1 MLNENIKSLFKAIVY
16 NCPIESVEPFSVKFK
31 VGDSTIEVVISK
43 LCRDLSDVKEIK
55 PMSIDDVR
63 YFFGFPEVSHWSVHS
78 PKYPDL
84 PIHDF
89 TLRTPYRSYSVEGLT
104 LEENIEISKHFDKIL
119 AEYEDAQLQK
129 LMIDALK

>member
-16 NCPIESVEPFSVKFK
+16 NCPIESVESFSVKFK
-31 VGDSTIEVVISK
+31 VGDSTIEVTISK
-43 LCRDLSDVKEIK
+43 LCRDLSDIKEIK

-63 YFFGFPEVSHWSVHS
+63 YFGFPEVSHLTIHS
-78 PKYPDL
+78 PKYPDI

-104 LEENIEISKHFDKIL
+104 LEENIEISKHFNKIL

-129 LMIDALK
+129 LMTDALK

>member
-16 NCPIESVEPFSVKFK
+16 NCPIESVESFSVKFK
-31 VGDSTIEVVISK
+31 VGDSTIEVTISK

-55 PMSIDDVR
+55 LMSIDDVR
-63 YFFGFPEVSHWSVHS
+63 YFGFPEVSRWTIHS

-89 TLRTPYRSYSVEGLT
+89 TLKTPYRSYPVEGLT
-104 LEENIEISKHFDKIL
+104 LEENIEISKHFNKIL
-119 AEYEDAQLQK
+119 AEYEDVQLQK
-129 LMIDALK
+129 LMTDALK

>member
-31 VGDSTIEVVISK
+31 VGDSIIEITISK
-43 LCRDLSDVKEIK
+43 LCRDLSDVKETK
-55 PMSIDDVR
+55 PMSIEDIR
-63 YFFGFPEVSHWSVHS
+63 YFSFPEVSHWSVHS

-104 LEENIEISKHFDKIL
+104 LEENIEISKYFDKIL

>member
-16 NCPIESVEPFSVKFK
+16 NCPIESVQSFIIRFK
-31 VGDSTIEVVISK
+31 VGDSTVEVLISK

-55 PMSIDDVR
+55 PMSINDVR
-63 YFFGFPEVSHWSVHS
+63 YFGFPEVSHWSIHS

-84 PIHDF
+84 PIHEF
-89 TLRTPYRSYSVEGLT
+89 TLKTPYRSYSIEGLT
-104 LEENIEISKHFDKIL
+104 LEENIEISKHFNKIL

-129 LMIDALK
+129 LMVDALK

>member
-16 NCPIESVEPFSVKFK
+16 NCPIESVESFSVKFK
-31 VGDSTIEVVISK
+31 VGDSTIEVTISK
-43 LCRDLSDVKEIK
+43 LCRDLSDVREIK
-55 PMSIDDVR
+55 PMSIDNVR
-63 YFFGFPEVSHWSVHS
+63 YFSFPEVSRWTIHS

-89 TLRTPYRSYSVEGLT
+89 TLKTPYRSYPVEGLT
-104 LEENIEISKHFDKIL
+104 LEENIEISKHFNKIL

-129 LMIDALK
+129 LMGDALK

>member
-16 NCPIESVEPFSVKFK
+16 NCPIESVESFKVNFK
-31 VGDSTIEVVISK
+31 VGNSTVGVTISK
-43 LCRDLSDVKEIK
+43 ACKNLSDIEEIK
-55 PMSIDDVR
+55 PMSINDVR
-63 YFFGFPEVSHWSVHS
+63 HFTFPEVSRWTIHS

-89 TLRTPYRSYSVEGLT
+89 TLATPHRSYSVEGLT

-119 AEYEDAQLQK
+119 AEYEDTQLQK
-129 LMIDALK
+129 LMVDALK

>member
-16 NCPIESVEPFSVKFK
+16 NCPIESVESFSVKFK
-31 VGDSTIEVVISK
+31 VGDSTIEVAISK
-43 LCRDLSDVKEIK
+43 LCKDLSDVKEIK

-63 YFFGFPEVSHWSVHS
+63 YFGFPEVSHWTIHS

-84 PIHDF
+84 PIHEF
-89 TLRTPYRSYSVEGLT
+89 TLRTPHRSYHVEGLT
-104 LEENIEISKHFDKIL
+104 LEENIEISKHFNKIL

-129 LMIDALK
+129 LMVDALK